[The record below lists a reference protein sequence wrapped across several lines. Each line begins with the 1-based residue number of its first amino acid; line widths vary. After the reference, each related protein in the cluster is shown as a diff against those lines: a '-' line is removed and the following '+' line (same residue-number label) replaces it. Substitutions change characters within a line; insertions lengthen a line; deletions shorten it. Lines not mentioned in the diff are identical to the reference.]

1 MERKG
6 DNKKLIVLVEDEKI
20 MVSLLTKKLEGAGF
34 EVQVAGDG
42 AAGLALVKEAQPD
55 LVLLDML
62 LPTLNGF
69 GPLEKLVEE
78 KLLPGLPVI
87 IISNSGQPIE
97 IERARKLGVR
107 DYLIKVNFD
116 PQELLVKV
124 NHILKS

>member
-1 MERKG
+1 M
-6 DNKKLIVLVEDEKI
+6 IVLVEDEKI

-34 EVQVAGDG
+34 EVKVAGDG

-69 GPLEKLVEE
+69 GLLEKLVEE